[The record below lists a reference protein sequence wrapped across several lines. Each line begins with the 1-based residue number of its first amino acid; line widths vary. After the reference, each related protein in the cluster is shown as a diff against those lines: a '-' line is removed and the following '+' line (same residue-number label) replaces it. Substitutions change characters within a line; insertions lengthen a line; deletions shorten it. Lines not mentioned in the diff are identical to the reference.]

1 MKLTFVRAIVLPICG
16 VLIGTA
22 TATSAVEERKIL
34 SQGPHH
40 RTWEVVR
47 ESSSGGRTQQITS
60 QIVEVEGGM
69 NRQNEAGEWVSAS
82 SKIELFNDGAVVR
95 QAQFRAIFAASLAQL
110 GSIDIETP
118 DRKRLVGNPLCLLLT
133 EGDRS
138 VTIAEI
144 QDCAGEVVGPEQNTL
159 LYRNA
164 FTDYAIDIEY
174 RIGKASL
181 SQWLVLHEPIDPEE
195 YGFTDAAV
203 LEVLTEWTTLPETRR
218 TAREWA
224 RGNGQH
230 AALVDERISL
240 GAMEFVTGKAFAVGA
255 ENGGGVPVAKT
266 LERFAGNRWCLVEKV
281 PFKWIEPE
289 LQKLARPQAANER
302 RRNQV
307 AVKRGSNLPVLKQQA
322 AAKAKPVRMAAIE
335 PHRASGFV
343 LDFELASSVASMTW
357 QGGTT
362 YYVSG
367 PTVVTTNV
375 FERGCVIKIAPT
387 NSAKLTING
396 PVTCHTSAYG
406 PVVISGRD
414 ENSVGGLITTNG
426 LSGYYAEVGLELDYN
441 TSGVLYHLENFRI
454 SHAQTA
460 VKINGGAGHSLKH
473 FQIVHAGT
481 GVSLQNA
488 DASFRNML
496 AYDVATA
503 FSGSGASSATGRLEN
518 VTVTLSTNF
527 NVGGNCTMFL
537 TNSLLIGVT
546 NVGSYSG
553 SSNAE
558 RENPDGVFD
567 KVGAGYGYLAA
578 TNTIWRNAGTPSINP
593 TLLEELGQRTTLA
606 PEILTNMIVG
616 STNLLPRSIA
626 DTGNLDLGYH
636 YPLADF
642 ACKSF
647 GVTNGIL
654 TLSNGVVLM
663 SFGVSAI
670 WTPDNST
677 LISAG
682 TPLAP
687 NHLTRFNVVQEQST
701 NWGQS
706 SGFELSGNNTVICY
720 TYEISPPHANIQFT
734 EFELMADSGYH
745 FQMLDYTW
753 RFTTFAARDSSFY
766 GGRGWFGGWE
776 AGVVGLTNSLFHR
789 VNLNFYAYSTLSAR
803 NNLFLGGS
811 LEIEKSS
818 ATNLW
823 TIKDNAFDGTVI
835 GHVSTNYT
843 TNTHNGYLN
852 GADRLL
858 PNNINDVV
866 AATFTYTNGPLGRF
880 YQVSTNLINKGS
892 VATAG
897 AAGMYHYTTTVDQ
910 NKEFNSVLDI
920 GLHYVATD
928 VSGDPLD
935 SDLDG
940 VPDYIRDPAGME
952 IVEPS
957 ELPGFQLWLRADTGV
972 VVDGANTVTNWW
984 DQSGKRR
991 HAFQNTVGRRP
1002 ALTNNVL
1009 NGHPVIRFTPGAGN
1023 NQELVFSN
1031 SAFSTLSEV
1040 EWFVVLKAAV
1050 AKPAV
1055 NRTVAYFGPN
1065 PYGQTS
1071 YPMATY
1077 GVIGDSFASSAG
1089 HTFGFASQPLTNF
1102 HIYSVVSA
1110 PGNWCARINGV
1121 VQYKT
1126 TENVVTWQAS
1136 AKLGVWDGDMAEMLM
1151 FSPVLS
1157 QADRAVVEAYLS
1169 DRYGFGSA
1177 PAEPSNMVA
1186 HTVSADQISLVWDAQ
1201 LDTTLTSY
1209 VIERKLPGGVFTEV
1223 AIVEQTGSWIDRWL
1237 PASTSVSYRV
1247 KGRNVWGDS
1256 RYSNEPEAT
1265 TLAIGTGLP
1274 LSDIHIWYKGDAGHS
1289 GGRVGSWGD
1298 QSEAGHEASILYDAR
1313 RPFATNNV
1321 LNGRPVLRFY
1331 PTNYILLEIEDDPM
1345 SKLSQGELLAV
1356 VRAAVDVPAANRTMW
1371 YWGASGGY
1379 YPNTAGAIFET
1390 FGSQVAKP
1398 IGNPSQPLDQFHIHG
1413 VVAAQDLWVGLF
1425 DGGRRYTTNVNT
1437 FSGYHTPTLGSGF
1450 DGDIA
1455 ELIVF
1460 NRVLTGDERIAA
1472 GRYLN
1477 YKYNLLSNA
1486 PVVPA
1491 GLRVTGTAPDRA
1503 VISWTN
1509 SVDYGDSYFV
1519 ERKLGAGGDYAYI
1532 GSDWAQSMTDANSP
1546 GNSNYYYR
1554 VQARNYFT
1562 NSAYSSAVVPPY
1574 LWMTNPPAGMIL
1586 AATNQVIGADARA
1599 GDASVTQV
1607 VFYAG
1612 SVTIGTSTSSPY
1624 STTWSN
1630 TFSGSS
1636 FLTAKATDTN
1646 GNTRISPGA
1655 PLLLAQDTDGDG
1667 IDDYQEILAGTNPR
1681 ATDTDGDGVSDA
1693 TDAFPL
1699 DSSRSAAP
1707 AGTPGDTTPPT
1718 IFLDEPAEATPVP

>member
-1 MKLTFVRAIVLPICG
+1 MKYTFVRAIALPLCG

-47 ESSSGGRTQQITS
+47 ESSFGGRTQQITS

-69 NRQNEAGEWVSAS
+69 NRQNEAGEWVPAS

-95 QAQFRAIFAASLAQL
+95 QAQFSAIFAASLAQL

-144 QDCAGEVVGPEQNTL
+144 QDCAGEVVGGEQNIL

-181 SQWLVLHEPIDPEE
+181 SQWLVLHEPIDPAE

-203 LEVLTEWTTLPETRR
+203 LEVLTEWTTLPEMRR

-224 RGNGQH
+224 KGNARH
-230 AALVDERISL
+230 AALVDERISV
-240 GAMEFVTGKAFAVGA
+240 GAMEFVTGKAFAVGE
-255 ENGGGVPVAKT
+255 ENGNGVPVAKT

-281 PFKWIEPE
+281 PFKWVEPE
-289 LQKLARPQAANER
+289 LRKLPRPQAANGR

-322 AAKAKPVRMAAIE
+322 AAKAKPVRMAAIDS
-335 PHRASGFV
+335 RNATGFV
-343 LDFELASSVASMTW
+343 LDFELEGSVPSMTW
-357 QGGTT
+357 EGGTT

-367 PTVVTTNV
+367 PFTVTTNV

-414 ENSVGGLITTNG
+414 EDSVGGLITTNG

-558 RENPDGVFD
+558 RQDPDGVFD

-578 TNTIWRNAGTPSINP
+578 TNTIWRNAGTPSINA
-593 TLLEELGQRTTLA
+593 TLFEELGQRTTLA

-626 DTGNLDLGYH
+626 DTGDIDLGYH
-636 YPLADF
+636 YPLVDF
-642 ACKSF
+642 ACRAF
-647 GVTNGIL
+647 GVTNGTL
-654 TLSNGVVLM
+654 VLSNGVVVM
-663 SFGVSAI
+663 SFGVAAI

-677 LISAG
+677 LISVG
-682 TPLAP
+682 TPLVP

-720 TYEISPPHANIQFT
+720 TYNTSPPHANIQFT

-745 FQMLDYTW
+745 FQMLDTTW
-753 RFTTFAARDSSFY
+753 IFTTFAVRNSSFY
-766 GGRGWFGGWE
+766 GGRGWFGGWDV
-776 AGVVGLTNSLFHR
+776 GVVGLTNNLFHR
-789 VNLNFYAYSTLSAR
+789 PNVWFTYYSTLSAY
-803 NNLFLGGS
+803 NNLFLGGTV
-811 LEIEKSS
+811 EIDKYS

-835 GHVSTNYT
+835 GHSTTDYT

-852 GADRLL
+852 GAGRLL

-866 AATFTYTNGPLGRF
+866 VATFEYGSGSLGRF

-892 VATAG
+892 VSAAG
-897 AAGMYHYTTTVDQ
+897 AAGLYHYTTTLDQ
-910 NKEFNSVLDI
+910 NKELNSVVDI

-928 VSGDPLD
+928 GTGAPLD
-935 SDLDG
+935 SDVDG
-940 VPDYIRDPAGME
+940 VPDYIRDPAGTE

-957 ELPGFQLWLRADTGV
+957 ELPGLQLWLRADMGV

-984 DQSGKRR
+984 DQSGNRR

-1023 NQELVFSN
+1023 NQQLNFSN

-1050 AKPAV
+1050 AKPATH
-1055 NRTVAYFGPN
+1055 RHVALFGS
-1065 PYGQTS
+1065 GSTA
-1071 YPMATY
+1071 YPMAHQGY
-1077 GVIGDSFASSAG
+1077 IADGFASSVG
-1089 HTFGFASQPLTNF
+1089 HEFGFASQTLTNF

-1110 PGNWCARINGV
+1110 PGNWSARINGA
-1121 VQYKT
+1121 VQCASA
-1126 TENVVTWQAS
+1126 ENQVTWQAS
-1136 AKLGVWDGDMAEMLM
+1136 ARLGVWDGDMAEMLM

-1157 QADRAVVEAYLS
+1157 QADRAAVEAYLS
-1169 DRYGFGSA
+1169 DRYGFGGA
-1177 PAEPSNMVA
+1177 PPEPSNMVA
-1186 HTVSADQISLVWDAQ
+1186 HAVSADQISLVWDAR

-1209 VIERKLPGGVFTEV
+1209 VIERKLPSEAFTEI
-1223 AIVEQTGSWIDRWL
+1223 AIVEQAGSWIDRLL
-1237 PASTSVSYRV
+1237 PASTSASYRV
-1247 KGRNVWGDS
+1247 KARNVLGDS
-1256 RYSNEPEAT
+1256 RYSNEPEAI
-1265 TLAIGTGLP
+1265 TLAIGTGIP
-1274 LSDIHIWYKGDAGHS
+1274 LSDMHIWYKGDAGHS
-1289 GGRVGSWGD
+1289 GGRVGAWAD
-1298 QSEAGHEASILYDAR
+1298 QSEAGHDALIIYDER
-1313 RPFATNNV
+1313 RPFVTNNV
-1321 LNGRPVLRFY
+1321 ANGRPALRFY
-1331 PTNYILLEIEDDPM
+1331 PTNFIVLEIDEDPM
-1345 SKLSQGELLAV
+1345 SKLSQGELMAV
-1356 VRAAVDVPAANRTMW
+1356 VRAAVDVPGTNRTIW
-1371 YWGASGGY
+1371 YWGTSGGV
-1379 YPNTAGAIFET
+1379 YPNTSGAIFET
-1390 FGSQVAKP
+1390 FGSQAAKP
-1398 IGNPSQPLDQFHIHG
+1398 LGNPSQPLDQFHIYG
-1413 VVAAQDLWVGLF
+1413 AVAAQDLWIGLF
-1425 DGGRRYTTNVNT
+1425 DGGRRYTTNVNV
-1437 FSGYHTPTLGSGF
+1437 FDGYHTPRLGYGF

-1460 NRVLTGDERIAA
+1460 DRVLTGEERIAA

-1503 VISWTN
+1503 VVSWTN

-1574 LWMTNPPAGMIL
+1574 LWMTNPPAGVIL

-1624 STTWSN
+1624 SATWS
-1630 TFSGSS
+1630 TLFRVRPS
-1636 FLTAKATDTN
+1636 
-1646 GNTRISPGA
+1646 
-1655 PLLLAQDTDGDG
+1655 
-1667 IDDYQEILAGTNPR
+1667 
-1681 ATDTDGDGVSDA
+1681 
-1693 TDAFPL
+1693 
-1699 DSSRSAAP
+1699 
-1707 AGTPGDTTPPT
+1707 
-1718 IFLDEPAEATPVP
+1718 